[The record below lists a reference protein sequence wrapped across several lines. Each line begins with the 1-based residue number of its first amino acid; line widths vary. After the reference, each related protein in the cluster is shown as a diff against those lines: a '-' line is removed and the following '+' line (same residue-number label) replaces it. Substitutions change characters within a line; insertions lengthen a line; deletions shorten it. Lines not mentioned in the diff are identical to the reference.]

1 MNEKISNTIA
11 AKQQNINEIIK
22 LKDKI
27 RHSIGKDVRFRIE
40 TKHWYGY
47 AEDIH
52 FGKERD
58 ILDIPTETMIVIL
71 DGVIDKEKEKI
82 NKLIDMEIES
92 RNRKEGA
99 DEGKRQKARKKQKAR
114 R

>member
-11 AKQQNINEIIK
+11 ARQQNINEIIK

-27 RHSIGKDVRFRIE
+27 RHSIGKDVRFKIE

-71 DGVIDKEKEKI
+71 DGVIDKEKERI
-82 NKLIDMEIES
+82 NKLIDMEIEN
-92 RNRKEGA
+92 RNRKEGRN
-99 DEGKRQKARKKQKAR
+99 EGKKRRKRKKTR
-114 R
+114 

>member
-47 AEDIH
+47 AEDFH
-52 FGKERD
+52 FEKERD
-58 ILDIPTETMIVIL
+58 ILDIPSETMIIIL
-71 DGVIDKEKEKI
+71 DGVIEKEKERI
-82 NKLIDMEIES
+82 NKLIDMEIEN
-92 RNRKEGA
+92 RNKKEGRH
-99 DEGKRQKARKKQKAR
+99 ERKKRRKKQKAR
-114 R
+114 K

>member
-47 AEDIH
+47 AEDLH

-58 ILDIPTETMIVIL
+58 ILDIPPETMMVIL
-71 DGVIDKEKEKI
+71 DGVIEKEKERI
-82 NKLIDMEIES
+82 NKLIDMEIEN
-92 RNRKEGA
+92 RNKKEGRH
-99 DEGKRQKARKKQKAR
+99 EGKKRRKKQKSR
-114 R
+114 K